1 MQPAGTLPSARYSG
15 IITMKRIGFSLS
27 AAPLSHAAGG
37 SEPSELRLRRARE
50 PTLQIRVGALL
61 SALVP
66 LLPFAVTGAL
76 YELLRGVFRQHG
88 PVHVG
93 DLLALEQ
100 RFFSVPTAA
109 GARALSEVV
118 AQQPHVWLDAW
129 CGATYLLFLIEI
141 LGATA
146 YLSWR
151 WRARAWELSL
161 GFLIVNLLGWL
172 IWIAYPAAPP
182 WYADVFALRGTAPDV
197 ASSAAGLARF
207 DALIGMPLAASFY
220 AKSADVFGAMPSLHV
235 AYSTLVVWAVAP
247 LGRRPLIAATAFA
260 SSMAFS
266 AVYLRHHYILD
277 VLAGMLLALTVAAG
291 IRSVRWLAVSGH
303 AVSGHGR
310 PVLPLRDRGGD
321 P

>member
-1 MQPAGTLPSARYSG
+1 M
-15 IITMKRIGFSLS
+15 
-27 AAPLSHAAGG
+27 
-37 SEPSELRLRRARE
+37 
-50 PTLQIRVGALL
+50 ALL
-61 SALVP
+61 TALAP
-66 LLPFAVTGAL
+66 LLPFALTGAL

-88 PVHVG
+88 PVHVR

-100 RFFSVPTAA
+100 RFFSVATPE
-109 GARALSEVV
+109 GPRALSELV
-118 AQQPHVWLDAW
+118 AQHPHVLLDAC

-146 YLSWR
+146 ALSVR
-151 WRARAWELSL
+151 WRSRAWELSL

-182 WYADVFALRGTAPDV
+182 WYADAFALRASAPDV

-207 DALIGMPLAASFY
+207 DALVGLPLAATFY

-247 LGRRPLIAATAFA
+247 LGRGPWIAACLFA

-266 AVYLRHHYILD
+266 AIYLRHHYILD
-277 VLAGMLLALTVAAG
+277 VLAGISLAIIVAAC
-291 IRSVRWLAVSGH
+291 IRAVRWLAVRQGS
-303 AVSGHGR
+303 A
-310 PVLPLRDRGGD
+310 LPAAGKVPLALRERGK
-321 P
+321 PW

>member
-1 MQPAGTLPSARYSG
+1 MR
-15 IITMKRIGFSLS
+15 RIELSLS
-27 AAPLSHAAGG
+27 AAPVSRADG
-37 SEPSELRLRRARE
+37 SSELSELAVLAPGERTLSRRVVA
-50 PTLQIRVGALL
+50 VL
-61 SALVP
+61 SALAP

-88 PVHVG
+88 PVHVR

-100 RFFSVPTAA
+100 RFFSVPTAT
-109 GARALSEVV
+109 GFQALSKVV
-118 AQQPHVWLDAW
+118 AQHPHALLDLW

-141 LGATA
+141 LAATA
-146 YLSWR
+146 LLSVR
-151 WRARAWELSL
+151 RRSRAWELSL

-182 WYADVFALRGTAPDV
+182 WYADTFAFGSSAPDV

-207 DALIGMPLAASFY
+207 DALVGLPLAGSFY

-247 LGRRPLIAATAFA
+247 LGRWPRIAAALFA

-277 VLAGMLLALTVAAG
+277 VLAGMLLAITVAAG
-291 IRSVRWLAVSGH
+291 IRTVRWLQ
-303 AVSGHGR
+303 
-310 PVLPLRDRGGD
+310 DRGE
-321 P
+321 PW